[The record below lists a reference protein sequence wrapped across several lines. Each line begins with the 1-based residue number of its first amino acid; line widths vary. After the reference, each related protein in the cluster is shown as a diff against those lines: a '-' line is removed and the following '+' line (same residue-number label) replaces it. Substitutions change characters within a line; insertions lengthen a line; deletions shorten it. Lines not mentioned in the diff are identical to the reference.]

1 MILTKMYLHAY
12 CLAVSIMALMYYTVL
27 SGIEGFT
34 MADIYWRGLCERKI
48 GMDPKKFCR
57 EAEVLTL
64 TQATLGMPFLYIALF
79 YLPTVFYVLIINIKK
94 APKNMKVTEHVVFF
108 ILATFTNMFFIKP
121 QPEDKRNS
129 RGKMKPKHVRS
140 SSLPN
145 ISSSG
150 HKPWRRS
157 ASCPSL
163 SFKVKNK
170 ETDQPDCSL
179 FHSNILFLIQFIGF
193 FLIISADVTIMLK
206 REGILERES
215 YNVKYLNMLNVSIL
229 LLNVVLWIDLN
240 IRMKRK
246 KRLLPGG
253 VR

>member
-1 MILTKMYLHAY
+1 MILTKMYLHTY
-12 CLAVSIMALMYYTVL
+12 CMGVSIMALMYYTVL
-27 SGIEGFT
+27 SGIDGFA
-34 MADIYWRGLCERKI
+34 MADIYWRGLCEKQN
-48 GMDPKKFCR
+48 GLDPKKFCR
-57 EAEVLTL
+57 DAEVLTL
-64 TQATLGMPFLYIALF
+64 TQATLGMPVLYIGLF

-94 APKNMKVTEHVVFF
+94 TPKNVKVTEHVVLF
-108 ILATFTNMFFIKP
+108 ILAIFTNMFFIKP

-129 RGKMKPKHVRS
+129 RGKLKPKPVRS

-163 SFKVKNK
+163 SLKVKNK

-179 FHSNILFLIQFIGF
+179 FHSNILFFVQFIGF
-193 FLIISADVTIMLK
+193 FLIISADVAIMLK
-206 REGILERES
+206 RGSLIKSE
-215 YNVKYLNMLNVSIL
+215 YVKYLAMLNVSIL